1 LFEEVAMSALG
12 KRQTFAPQNVMSAF
26 PPKADMCGAKTDVR
40 FGPKA
45 DIGPT
50 SDEHSDAWQDNPD
63 LGELARLRIIDVQRT
78 WPTARNHA
86 RARPCREWG
95 NCRRTEETVD
105 LIPTVPHHFHLGIEL
120 VLIRHVATV
129 AAIAALL
136 GPVSLAQAQSDNELL
151 RGGATKKGI
160 YNIFGFDGTGL
171 GRTTVRYDSK
181 YAPGTIVINT
191 AERRLYLVQG
201 GGSAL
206 RYGIGVGRAGF
217 QWKGAHKITAKK
229 EFPNW
234 TAPPEMIARQRD
246 VPRHMKGGDPDNPLG
261 TRAMY
266 LGSTLYRIHGSNDP
280 DSVGEAESSGCFRM
294 RNEDIAD
301 LYNRVPVGTTVV
313 VQ

>member
-1 LFEEVAMSALG
+1 MP
-12 KRQTFAPQNVMSAF
+12 R
-26 PPKADMCGAKTDVR
+26 
-40 FGPKA
+40 
-45 DIGPT
+45 
-50 SDEHSDAWQDNPD
+50 
-63 LGELARLRIIDVQRT
+63 
-78 WPTARNHA
+78 
-86 RARPCREWG
+86 
-95 NCRRTEETVD
+95 
-105 LIPTVPHHFHLGIEL
+105 HFHPGIEL
-120 VLIRHVATV
+120 VLIRQVATV

-136 GPVSLAQAQSDNELL
+136 GPVSLAQAQSDSDLL
-151 RGGATKKGI
+151 RGGATRKGI

-171 GRTTVRYDSK
+171 GRSTVRYDSK

-191 AERRLYLVQG
+191 AERQLYLVQG

-206 RYGIGVGRAGF
+206 RWGIGVGRAGF
-217 QWKGAHKITAKK
+217 QWKGTHKITAKK
-229 EFPNW
+229 ENPDW
-234 TAPPEMIARQRD
+234 TPPPEMIARQRD

-261 TRAMY
+261 NRAMY